1 MPWSDCRIPVL
12 GLEDLEGLDSEE
24 LWGHEPCWF
33 EGWVVAVFW
42 LEQSYGGWLQER
54 A

>member
-1 MPWSDCRIPVL
+1 M

-24 LWGHEPCWF
+24 PWGHEPCWF
-33 EGWVVAVFW
+33 EGLVVAVFW
-42 LEQSYGGWLQER
+42 LVEQSYGGWLQER